1 MSDVVMLADPE
12 ASNATV
18 MSCATATGSM
28 LSTTV
33 TVAVASC
40 VFPLPSVA
48 VNVTTFAPRSS
59 QSNEVISSD
68 NVYVQL
74 SLLPLSMS
82 DVVMLADPEASNAT
96 VMSCATAT
104 GSMLST
110 TVTVAVASC
119 VFPLPSVAVN
129 VTTFAP
135 RSSQSNEVIS
145 SDNVYV
151 QLSLL
156 PLSMSDVVMLADPE
170 ASNATV
176 MSCAT
181 ATGSML
187 STTVTVAVA
196 SCVFPL
202 PSVAVNVTTFAPKFS
217 KANDLTPINNIN

>member
-1 MSDVVMLADPE
+1 
-12 ASNATV
+12 
-18 MSCATATGSM
+18 M

-110 TVTVAVASC
+110 TVTTCVAVA
-119 VFPLPSVAVN
+119 VLPDPSV
-129 VTTFAP
+129 
-135 RSSQSNEVIS
+135 
-145 SDNVYV
+145 
-151 QLSLL
+151 
-156 PLSMSDVVMLADPE
+156 
-170 ASNATV
+170 TV
-176 MSCAT
+176 
-181 ATGSML
+181 
-187 STTVTVAVA
+187 
-196 SCVFPL
+196 
-202 PSVAVNVTTFAPKFS
+202 
-217 KANDLTPINNIN
+217 